1 MLTTNCSLPLLAA
14 FRSLE
19 HRNFRLYFA
28 GQSVSLIG
36 TWMQRL
42 AVSWLVYSAT
52 HSSLLLG
59 VVLFAGQIPM
69 LLLAPYGGTVA
80 DRYSRYRILLITQ
93 VAALGQA
100 IVLAGLV
107 LSGYYNTWVVA
118 GLSLLLGTIN
128 AFDIP
133 ARQSLLVELV
143 DDPTHLP
150 NAIALNSTMV
160 NLARLLGPAVAGAL
174 LTLLG
179 AGPCFAVNAL
189 SFGAVIGSLLLL
201 RLVPRPPRPRRPGAW
216 EGLREGWAYLRQAPA
231 LRRQLL
237 LMAGLSFCALP
248 YGTLLPVFA
257 QDVFHG
263 AAGTF
268 GLLNSVAG
276 AGALAG
282 ALYLASRPA
291 GGSQRRLISWAG
303 LGFCVSLLGLALSPR
318 LGVGLAFVGLGGVG
332 MMLFIA
338 GTNTFVQ
345 THVPDHLRGRVLSYY
360 VMAFQGMQPLGSLL
374 VGWLAR
380 HLGAPHTVLLQG
392 AAGLLVVLVLGRGAR
407 RALVAPAVVAEP
419 A

>member
-1 MLTTNCSLPLLAA
+1 MLAA

>member
-1 MLTTNCSLPLLAA
+1 M
-14 FRSLE
+14 E
-19 HRNFRLYFA
+19 HRNFRLYYA

-52 HSSLLLG
+52 HSSVLLG

-69 LLLAPYGGTVA
+69 LVLAPYGGTVA
-80 DRYSRYRILLITQ
+80 DRYSRYRILLVTQ
-93 VAALGQA
+93 VASFIQA
-100 IVLAGLV
+100 SLLAGLV

-143 DDPTHLP
+143 DDPTHLA

-160 NLARLLGPAVAGAL
+160 NVARLLGPAVAGAL
-174 LTLLG
+174 LTVLG

-189 SFGAVIGSLLLL
+189 SFGAVIGSLLLM
-201 RLVPRPPRPRRPGAW
+201 RIVPRPPRAHRPGAW

-231 LRRQLL
+231 LRRQIL

-257 QDVFHG
+257 KDVFHG

-276 AGALAG
+276 AGALVG
-282 ALYLASRPA
+282 ALYLASRRA
-291 GGSQRRLISWAG
+291 EGRQRQLISWAG
-303 LGFCVSLLGLALSPR
+303 LGFCASLLGLALSPQ
-318 LGVGLAFVGLGGVG
+318 LGVGLVFIGLGGTG

-380 HLGAPHTVLLQG
+380 HLGAPHTLLLQG
-392 AAGLLVVLVLGRGAR
+392 GAGLLVLLALGRGAR
-407 RALVAPAVVAEP
+407 RALVAGAPAGAAP

>member
-1 MLTTNCSLPLLAA
+1 LITA
-14 FRSLE
+14 FRSLA
-19 HRNFRLYFA
+19 HRNFRLYYA

-52 HSSLLLG
+52 HSSVLLG
-59 VVLFAGQIPM
+59 VVMFAGQIPT

-80 DRYSRYRILLITQ
+80 DRYSRYRILLFTQ
-93 VAALGQA
+93 VAALVQA
-100 IVLAGLV
+100 TLLAGLV
-107 LSGYYNTWVVA
+107 LSGYYNTWAVA

-133 ARQSLLVELV
+133 ARQSLLSELV
-143 DDPTHLP
+143 EDPTHLS

-160 NLARLLGPAVAGAL
+160 NVARLLGPAVAGLL
-174 LTLLG
+174 LTYFG
-179 AGPCFAVNAL
+179 PGPCFVVNAL
-189 SFGAVIGSLLLL
+189 SFGAVISSLLLM
-201 RLVPRPPRPRRPGAW
+201 RIVPRPARAHRPGAW

-231 LRRQLL
+231 LRRQIL
-237 LMAGLSFCALP
+237 LMAGIAFCVMP
-248 YGTLLPVFA
+248 FGTLLPVFA
-257 QDVFHG
+257 RDVFHG

-268 GLLNSVAG
+268 GWLNSVAG
-276 AGALAG
+276 LGALAG

-291 GGSQRRLISWAG
+291 GGRQRRLINWAA
-303 LGFCVSLLGLALSPR
+303 LGFCAAILGFSLSPN
-318 LGVGLAFVGLGGVG
+318 LGTALAFNLVGGTG

-345 THVPDHLRGRVLSYY
+345 TNVADHMRGRVLSYY

-380 HLGAPHTVLLQG
+380 HLGAPHTVLLQA
-392 AAGLLVVLVLGRGAR
+392 AAGLLVVSAFWRGGQKKPRRLPALSLGR
-407 RALVAPAVVAEP
+407 
-419 A
+419 

>member
-1 MLTTNCSLPLLAA
+1 MLTA

-19 HRNFRLYFA
+19 HRNFRLYYA

-59 VVLFAGQIPM
+59 VVMFAGQIPM

-93 VAALGQA
+93 IAALVQA
-100 IVLAGLV
+100 SLLAGLV

-143 DDPTHLP
+143 DDPAYLS

-160 NLARLLGPAVAGAL
+160 NLARLLGPAIAGAL
-174 LTLLG
+174 LTVLG
-179 AGPCFAVNAL
+179 AGPCFAINAL
-189 SFGAVIGSLLLL
+189 SFGAVIGSLLLM
-201 RLVPRPPRPRRPGAW
+201 RIVPRAPRANRPGAW

-231 LRRQLL
+231 LRRQIL

-248 YGTLLPVFA
+248 FGTLLPVFA
-257 QDVFHG
+257 KEVFHG

-276 AGALAG
+276 AGALVG

-291 GGSQRRLISWAG
+291 GGNQRRLISWAG
-303 LGFCVSLLGLALSPR
+303 LAFCGSLLGFALSPR
-318 LGVGLAFVGLGGVG
+318 LGVGLVFIGLGGVG

-380 HLGAPHTVLLQG
+380 HLGAPPTVLLQG
-392 AAGLLVVLVLGRGAR
+392 AAGLLVVLALGRGPRVSA
-407 RALVAPAVVAEP
+407 AQVAVAEP

>member
-1 MLTTNCSLPLLAA
+1 MLTA

-19 HRNFRLYFA
+19 HRNFRLYYA

-59 VVLFAGQIPM
+59 VVMFAGQIPM

-93 VAALGQA
+93 IAALVQA
-100 IVLAGLV
+100 SLLAGLV

-143 DDPTHLP
+143 DDPTHLA

-160 NLARLLGPAVAGAL
+160 NLARLLGPAIAGAL
-174 LTLLG
+174 LTVLG

-189 SFGAVIGSLLLL
+189 SFGAVIGSLLLM
-201 RLVPRPPRPRRPGAW
+201 RIVPRAPRANRPGAW

-231 LRRQLL
+231 LRRQIL

-248 YGTLLPVFA
+248 FGTLLPVFA
-257 QDVFHG
+257 KDVFHG

-276 AGALAG
+276 AGALVG

-291 GGSQRRLISWAG
+291 GGSQRRLIRWAG
-303 LGFCVSLLGLALSPR
+303 LAFCGSLLGFALSPR
-318 LGVGLAFVGLGGVG
+318 LGVGLVFIGLGGVG

-380 HLGAPHTVLLQG
+380 HLGAPPTVLLQG
-392 AAGLLVVLVLGRGAR
+392 AAGLLVVLALGRGPRVRAAR
-407 RALVAPAVVAEP
+407 VAVAEP
-419 A
+419 APGG